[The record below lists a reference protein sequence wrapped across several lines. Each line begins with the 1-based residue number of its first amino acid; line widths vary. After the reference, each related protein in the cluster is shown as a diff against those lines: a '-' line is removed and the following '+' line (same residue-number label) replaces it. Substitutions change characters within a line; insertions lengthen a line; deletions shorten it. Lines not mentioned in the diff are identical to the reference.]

1 MCHDVKVEPD
11 LQPLNNE
18 AFHHKTANIQDGARL
33 DISVNG
39 FWGGRYEKCYID
51 VRVFNPFAPSNS
63 GSSLQSCYRKH
74 ESVKKRAY
82 ELRVRE
88 VEHSSFTPLVFAA
101 TGGMGHEASTFYKR
115 LASLLSDK
123 WKEHYAVVLGWI
135 RCCLSF
141 CLLHSTIQCIRGA
154 RSSEGH
160 YITSDPIDLIQ
171 FEARLRSTH

>member
-1 MCHDVKVEPD
+1 MRHDVKFEPD
-11 LQPLNNE
+11 LPLNNE
-18 AFHHKTANIQDGARL
+18 AFHHKTANIQDRARL

-63 GSSLQSCYRKH
+63 DSSLQSCYRKH

-82 ELRVRE
+82 EVRVRE

-123 WKEHYAVVLGWI
+123 WKEYYAVVLGWI
-135 RCCLSF
+135 RCRLSF
-141 CLLHSTIQCIRGA
+141 CYSVPLFSVFEEHDPPRGII
-154 RSSEGH
+154 SH
-160 YITSDPIDLIQ
+160 LIQ
-171 FEARLRSTH
+171 LTSSNLRQD